1 MNHANKIFTVSLAIC
16 GGMSLVMQKTE
27 KKNKVFQDDVKDLYD
42 YSMDCA
48 VKLRGKFSKGQLPE
62 ITEKINLLMD
72 QGLEQ
77 IENHQAYVSFMA
89 LVFSEISRH
98 TNKGSDRNIQCEN
111 IIERL
116 NKIYGYYDL
125 DGKVHP
131 EHDHKA
137 MELMDLFQE
146 CFGEIG

>member
-116 NKIYGYYDL
+116 NKI
-125 DGKVHP
+125 
-131 EHDHKA
+131 
-137 MELMDLFQE
+137 
-146 CFGEIG
+146 